1 MIGLQIHTPQIEAMR
16 ALWAQAPAIMQQ
28 EMLTAVTAA
37 DLYLKGELMQR
48 LPKGAGGISG
58 GAGLAASVF
67 TEEEV
72 LADRVIGAVA
82 SGLAYAEWVE
92 VGTRPH
98 YVPPEALEEWVRV
111 KLGIS
116 DEKEI
121 GQIAG
126 AISWKIA
133 HYGTG
138 ADFSWAETAE
148 YGASDVEA
156 FMLQGVDR
164 VLDRLG
170 APA

>member
-1 MIGLQIHTPQIEAMR
+1 MIGLRVQSPNMDAMR
-16 ALWAQAPAIMQQ
+16 ALWARAPQIMAE
-28 EMLTAVTAA
+28 EMLASVTAA

-72 LADRVIGAVA
+72 LADRVVGAVA
-82 SGLAYAEWVE
+82 SGLPYAEWVE

-98 YVPPEALEEWVRV
+98 YVDPAKLHEWVRV

-116 DEKEI
+116 DETEI
-121 GQIAG
+121 EQAAG
-126 AISWKIA
+126 AIAWKIA

-138 ADFSWAETAE
+138 GDFSWAETAE

>member
-1 MIGLQIHTPQIEAMR
+1 MIGLQVQSPRMEAVR
-16 ALWAQAPAIMQQ
+16 ALWAQAPEIMRE
-28 EMLTAVTAA
+28 EMLISVTAA
-37 DLYLKGELMQR
+37 DLYLKGELQQR
-48 LPKGAGGISG
+48 LPQGAGGLSG

-72 LADRVIGAVA
+72 LSDRVLGVVA

-98 YVPPEALEEWVRV
+98 YVDPAKLEEWVRV

-116 DEKEI
+116 DESEI
-121 GQIAG
+121 TQIAG
-126 AISWKIA
+126 AVAWKIA

-148 YGASDVEA
+148 YGGPEVEA
-156 FMLQGVDR
+156 LMLQGVDR
-164 VLDRLG
+164 ALDRLG